1 MSVQRWIAASVWI
14 AIFLAPLV
22 LRDYQLTLLCYI
34 GLSALVALGLA
45 VLTGQAGLSSFGQ
58 AAYVGLGA
66 YVTAILSLSYGFS
79 PWATLP
85 IVIALAIVGSYVG
98 AQLTVS
104 LNGHY
109 LPLATIAFAEAA
121 YSLFGAL
128 SVTGGQSGL
137 ANIPRLSLAGF
148 ELKLA
153 WQQYLFIAVLCFVTM
168 KAMQNL
174 LDSRVGR
181 ALRAISSGS
190 LMPEAMG
197 VDTRAVKTLAFVVAC
212 TIAAI
217 VGWFYAH
224 FQQFINPTPFS
235 LNQGIE
241 YLFMVV
247 LGGAGSLWGAFVGA
261 GLVTLLKQYLQ
272 DVLPSILGFSG
283 NFEIVVFAVLVIALF
298 QKAPQGLIPGIRK
311 RLGLNDIEPRMI
323 GPAKPL
329 EMRTKPAP
337 GTLLL
342 EARGV
347 SKSFG
352 GLIANSAIDME
363 LHAGEIVSVIG
374 PNGAGKST
382 FFGLLSGIVPLDQGA
397 VTFLGR
403 STDGLSV
410 RAVADLGLS
419 RSFQHVKLVPNM
431 SVIENVAL
439 GAHRRGVK
447 GTLSAMLRL
456 NRLEEQRILA
466 EAKQQLERVGL
477 GAYAWTPAGSLALGQ
492 QRILE
497 IARALASDPL
507 ALLLDEPAAGL
518 RHKEKLQL
526 AETLASLRRDG
537 LGILLV
543 EHDIPFIMGLSDRVM
558 VLEYGKKIAQG
569 LPAEIRADSRVREA
583 YLGAGA

>member
-1 MSVQRWIAASVWI
+1 MNTQRLVSALVWI
-14 AIFLAPLV
+14 AILLAPLV
-22 LRDYQLTLLCYI
+22 LRDYQLTLLSYV

-66 YVTAILSLSYGFS
+66 YVTAILTLSYGVS
-79 PWATLP
+79 PWVTLP
-85 IVIALAIVGSYVG
+85 IVIVLAIVASFIG

-109 LPLATIAFAEAA
+109 LPLATIAFAVAA
-121 YSLFGAL
+121 YYLFGAL
-128 SVTGGQSGL
+128 SITGGQSGL
-137 ANIPRLSLAGF
+137 ANIPRLSLAGV
-148 ELKLA
+148 ELKAA
-153 WQQYLFIAVLCFVTM
+153 WQQYLFIAVLCLATM

-174 LDSRVGR
+174 LDSRIGR
-181 ALRAISSGS
+181 ALRAISCGS

-197 VDTRAVKTLAFVVAC
+197 IDTRTVKTLAFVVAC
-212 TIAAI
+212 TIAAV
-217 VGWFYAH
+217 VGWLYAH
-224 FQQFINPTPFS
+224 FQQFINPSPFS

-247 LGGAGSLWGAFVGA
+247 LGGAGSLWSAFVGS

-298 QKAPQGLIPGIRK
+298 QGAPQGLIPAIGRWF
-311 RLGLNDIEPRMI
+311 GVSDIVPRVI
-323 GPAKPL
+323 VPGKPL
-329 EMRTKPAP
+329 MTRTKPTP
-337 GTLLL
+337 GTVLL

-352 GLIANSAIDME
+352 GLVANSDIDME
-363 LHAGEIVSVIG
+363 LRAGEILSIIG

-382 FFGLLSGIVPLDQGA
+382 FFSLLSGIVQQDRGI
-397 VTFLGR
+397 VSILGR
-403 STDGLSV
+403 TTDGLSA
-410 RAVADLGLS
+410 RAVSALGLS

-439 GAHRRGVK
+439 GAHPRGTK
-447 GTLSAMLRL
+447 GAIAAMLRL
-456 NRLEEQRILA
+456 NRTEEQRLLD
-466 EAKQQLERVGL
+466 EARRQLERVGL
-477 GAYAWTPAGSLALGQ
+477 GAYAWMPAGSLALGQ

-497 IARALASDPL
+497 IARALAADPL

-518 RHKEKLQL
+518 RHKEKLEL

-543 EHDIPFIMGLSDRVM
+543 EHDMPFVMELSDRIV
-558 VLEYGKKIAQG
+558 VLEYGRKIAEG
-569 LPAEIRADSRVREA
+569 LPADIRADARVREA